1 MKRIKTVL
9 HSKYFFLILFFLT
22 LVYSLL
28 ITKVVKYKS
37 IYSSKTTNFKVEVID
52 YKIDGNLL
60 SATVKGKEKLKL
72 TYYFQTEEEKNYY
85 LANLKFGSIM
95 QVEGSLSIPSH
106 NTIPYTFSYQE
117 YLYNHQIYY
126 ILKASKITFKTNNNL
141 LYKLKN
147 YVNERINK
155 SRNSDYLETFILGNK
170 NYLESNTLNNFKNN
184 GVSHLFAISG
194 MHLSFFALI
203 LGTILTW
210 LKLKSKTKSV
220 IIITILLFY
229 SFMANFTPSITR
241 ALIFFILLTLNHE
254 FKLQIKSLDLL
265 YLTFSIMVL
274 INPFYI
280 YDIGFIYSFITTYT
294 IIYISKKLEGKNKY
308 VQTFLISL
316 ICFFSSIPITL
327 FNFYEI
333 NFLSI
338 IANIILTPIIST
350 IIYPLSL
357 ISLLLPIDNI
367 LNFFL
372 NILDF
377 LNNFLATITIFK
389 VIIPIHNILII
400 FIYYFV
406 FYLLISSLNYKYLTY
421 LLGIL
426 FICYMLPKLDS
437 KAYIYYLDVGQGD
450 SSLIIS
456 PYRKEVMLIDTGGK
470 VSFNN
475 EEWEKR
481 KEEYYLTDN
490 TITLLKA
497 LGISKINTLL
507 LTHGDYDHMGE
518 TTHLIEN
525 FKVSKVIFNNDSYN
539 DLEKDAIKLL
549 NKKKINY
556 YQNIKLLK
564 FNKNNFYFLNTTS
577 YDNEND
583 NSNVLYFK
591 YGKYKFLFM
600 GDAGIKKEED
610 ILNKYNLN
618 NITFLKVGHHGS
630 DTSSSKNFIEAIN
643 PKISIISV
651 GKNNRY
657 GHPTE
662 EALNNLSKSK
672 IYRTDLD
679 GTIEVKIQNNEYFIK
694 TYV

>member
-400 FIYYFV
+400 IIYYFV